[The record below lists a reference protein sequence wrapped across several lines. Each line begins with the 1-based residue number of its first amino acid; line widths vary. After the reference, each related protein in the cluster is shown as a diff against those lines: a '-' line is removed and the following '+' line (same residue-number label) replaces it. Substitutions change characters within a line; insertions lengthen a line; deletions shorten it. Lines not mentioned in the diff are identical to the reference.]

1 MVEVAGNNSFK
12 TVGDY
17 RVVRTIGRGMNSVV
31 KEVTKDDVAYA
42 MKIMRL
48 DDIRTDEKVLE
59 IMQKEA
65 EILQQQN
72 IPGLPAIHDFSLDA

>member
-1 MVEVAGNNSFK
+1 
-12 TVGDY
+12 
-17 RVVRTIGRGMNSVV
+17 
-31 KEVTKDDVAYA
+31 

-48 DDIRTDEKVLE
+48 DDIRTDAKVLE
-59 IMQKEA
+59 ILQKEA